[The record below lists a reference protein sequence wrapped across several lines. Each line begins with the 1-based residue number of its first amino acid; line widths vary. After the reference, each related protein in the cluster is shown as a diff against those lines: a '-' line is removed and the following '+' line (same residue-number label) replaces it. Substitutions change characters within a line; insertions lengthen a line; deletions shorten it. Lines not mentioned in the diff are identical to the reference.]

1 MPRDIEVHSGQS
13 MPTVNNRPESET
25 RVEARLTRRSTSNL
39 LATFSN
45 PPAGQ
50 SEPRLRSPIPSPKAH
65 TGESLNI
72 QYSQDNENSTSEG
85 SNPLLLTE
93 ADPDQQIAHQQ

>member
-25 RVEARLTRRSTSNL
+25 RVEARLTRSTSNL

-50 SEPRLRSPIPSPKAH
+50 SEPQLSSPIPSPKAH

-85 SNPLLLTE
+85 SNLLLLTE
-93 ADPDQQIAHQQ
+93 ADPDQQKAHQQ